1 MKKITKKMFI
11 KMIDLLQEI
20 KKKVKNLK
28 TKFPVRASDD
38 FDDGRLSM
46 QREVLNIIDEK
57 DKEEK
62 DK

>member
-1 MKKITKKMFI
+1 
-11 KMIDLLQEI
+11 MIDLLQEI